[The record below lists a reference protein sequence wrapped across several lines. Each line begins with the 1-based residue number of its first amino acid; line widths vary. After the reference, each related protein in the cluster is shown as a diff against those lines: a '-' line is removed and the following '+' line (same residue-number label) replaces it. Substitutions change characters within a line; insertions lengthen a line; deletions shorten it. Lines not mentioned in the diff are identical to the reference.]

1 MQDLEPIRW
10 LNLLPQKAQQYRC
23 WEPVGLK
30 IKERKVVVYEPLGQT
45 LVYIVQPINDVE
57 KRKGD
62 GEKHSGPL
70 VYGIHISQIRD
81 FDF

>member
-1 MQDLEPIRW
+1 MAESLTSKSTAVS
-10 LNLLPQKAQQYRC
+10 LLG
-23 WEPVGLK
+23 PVGLK
-30 IKERKVVVYEPLGQT
+30 IKERKVVVHEPLGQT

-57 KRKGD
+57 KRKGNR
-62 GEKHSGPL
+62 EKHSGPL